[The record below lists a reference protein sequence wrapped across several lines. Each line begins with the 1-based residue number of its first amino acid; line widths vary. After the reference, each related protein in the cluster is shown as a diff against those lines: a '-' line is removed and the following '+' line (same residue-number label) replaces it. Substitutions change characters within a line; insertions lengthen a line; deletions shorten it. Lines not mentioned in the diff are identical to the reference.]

1 MKLVDIKLKTYIN
14 FTKENNYKDPK
25 FKVDDYVRIS
35 KYKNILTKSYV
46 SSWSDEVFV
55 IQKAKKS
62 VLWTY
67 VISDLNGEE
76 IPVDY
81 NIIGVNGI
89 ANIHKYLM
97 KKRDVKQ
104 C

>member
-55 IQKAKKS
+55 IKKAKNLCCGRMLLVILMEKKLLLIIILS
-62 VLWTY
+62 VLM
-67 VISDLNGEE
+67 VLPIF
-76 IPVDY
+76 I
-81 NIIGVNGI
+81 NI
-89 ANIHKYLM
+89 
-97 KKRDVKQ
+97 
-104 C
+104 